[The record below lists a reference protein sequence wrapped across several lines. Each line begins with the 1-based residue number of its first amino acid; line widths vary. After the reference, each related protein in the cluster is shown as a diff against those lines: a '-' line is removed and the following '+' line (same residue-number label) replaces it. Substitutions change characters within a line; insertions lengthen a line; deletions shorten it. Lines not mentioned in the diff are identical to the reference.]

1 MTYNGTTYYYV
12 TNIQGDVIAIS
23 RIKMVGENGRT
34 YFAKLEIYGQ
44 KFIRDDL
51 GGHLFKDGATISRHF
66 NAGIIDEVGKF
77 IQNELHFWY

>member
-1 MTYNGTTYYYV
+1 MREAKRSVNIPMSESPTT
-12 TNIQGDVIAIS
+12 IS